1 MSTVIRISVNI
12 QQNREE
18 WEICLHCQFVFSSR
32 HLLNMKYYSRP
43 YFSSTCNEALEHHS
57 SSATLLGSSVW
68 LNNLISSTNCL
79 LQHHLIIQNIVKALC
94 WLIFDFFFFFLIT
107 YFQNF
112 SVDMQYAILE
122 AEQIIYYLFYLWI
135 KILNK
140 RRFSLITNQH

>member
-94 WLIFDFFFFFLIT
+94 WLIFDFFFFFNYIFPEL
-107 YFQNF
+107 QCW
-112 SVDMQYAILE
+112 YAIRNIGSR
-122 AEQIIYYLFYLWI
+122 ANY
-135 KILNK
+135 ILPV
-140 RRFSLITNQH
+140 LPVD